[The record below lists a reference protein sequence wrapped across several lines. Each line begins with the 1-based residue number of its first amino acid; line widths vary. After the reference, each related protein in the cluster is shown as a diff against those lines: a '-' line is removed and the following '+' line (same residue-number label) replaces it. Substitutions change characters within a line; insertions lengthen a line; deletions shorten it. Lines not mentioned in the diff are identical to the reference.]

1 MNTIQFPT
9 SNNTKPVQLN
19 VFLAAQPDDQQ
30 MQMTYNYP
38 LASRLIEQAD
48 IHMTDLDEQL
58 VKAVNR
64 MLGIYYNTEE
74 IHPALKVEVDAKIKL
89 DTKQFVGKVKITTGV
104 LDYQGKPLNPSDCHI
119 ESEVSVV
126 MSFDVVGSRVDIS
139 NFTAVNRG
147 SILMRHRM
155 PKGNGLEFG
164 SVGCG
169 GAFSMLESYSNDN
182 IQQVITGEYSRAVD
196 FMVRE
201 HQEAIVNMIKTKLLA

>member
-38 LASRLIEQAD
+38 LASRLIEQTD

-89 DTKQFVGKVKITTGV
+89 DTKQFVGKVKIITAL
-104 LDYQGKPLNPSDCHI
+104 LDYQGKPLSLSDCHI

-155 PKGNGLEFG
+155 PEANGLKFG
-164 SVGCG
+164 SVCG
-169 GAFSMLESYSNDN
+169 GAFSMLESYSNDD
-182 IQQVITGEYSRAVD
+182 IQSVITGEYTRAVD
-196 FMVRE
+196 FLVQK
-201 HQEAIVNMIKTKLLA
+201 HQETIVNMIKTKLLA

>member
-1 MNTIQFPT
+1 
-9 SNNTKPVQLN
+9 
-19 VFLAAQPDDQQ
+19 
-30 MQMTYNYP
+30 
-38 LASRLIEQAD
+38 
-48 IHMTDLDEQL
+48 
-58 VKAVNR
+58 
-64 MLGIYYNTEE
+64 
-74 IHPALKVEVDAKIKL
+74 
-89 DTKQFVGKVKITTGV
+89 
-104 LDYQGKPLNPSDCHI
+104 
-119 ESEVSVV
+119 

-182 IQQVITGEYSRAVD
+182 IQQVITSEYSRAVD

>member
-38 LASRLIEQAD
+38 LASRLIEQTD

-89 DTKQFVGKVKITTGV
+89 DTKQFVGKVKIITAL
-104 LDYQGKPLNPSDCHI
+104 LDYQGKPLSLSDCHI

-126 MSFDVVGSRVDIS
+126 MNFDVVGSRVDIS
-139 NFTAVNRG
+139 NFTAINRG

-155 PKGNGLEFG
+155 PEANGLKFG
-164 SVGCG
+164 SVCG
-169 GAFSMLESYSNDN
+169 GAFSMLESYSNDD
-182 IQQVITGEYSRAVD
+182 IQSVITGEYTRAVD
-196 FMVRE
+196 FLVQK
-201 HQEAIVNMIKTKLLA
+201 HQETIVNMIKTKLLA

>member
-38 LASRLIEQAD
+38 LASRLIEQTD

-74 IHPALKVEVDAKIKL
+74 IHPALNVEVDAKIKL
-89 DTKQFVGKVKITTGV
+89 DTKQFVGKVKIITAL
-104 LDYQGKPLNPSDCHI
+104 LDYQGKPLSLSDCHL

-126 MSFDVVGSRVDIS
+126 MNFDVVGSQVDIS

-155 PKGNGLEFG
+155 PEANGLKFG
-164 SVGCG
+164 SVCG
-169 GAFSMLESYSNDN
+169 GAFSMLEGYSNDD
-182 IQQVITGEYSRAVD
+182 IQSVITGEYTRAVD
-196 FMVRE
+196 FLVQK
-201 HQEAIVNMIKTKLLA
+201 HQETIVNMIKAKLLA

>member
-38 LASRLIEQAD
+38 LASRLIEQTD

-89 DTKQFVGKVKITTGV
+89 DTKQFVGKVKIITAL
-104 LDYQGKPLNPSDCHI
+104 LDYQGKPLSLSDCHI

-126 MSFDVVGSRVDIS
+126 MNFDVVGSRVDIS

-155 PKGNGLEFG
+155 PEANGLKFG
-164 SVGCG
+164 SVCG
-169 GAFSMLESYSNDN
+169 GAFSMLESYSNDD
-182 IQQVITGEYSRAVD
+182 IQSVITGEYTRAVD
-196 FMVRE
+196 FLVQK
-201 HQEAIVNMIKTKLLA
+201 HQETIVNMIKTKLLA

>member
-38 LASRLIEQAD
+38 LASRLIEQTD

-89 DTKQFVGKVKITTGV
+89 DTKQFVGKVKIITAL
-104 LDYQGKPLNPSDCHI
+104 LDYQGKPLSLSDCHL

-126 MSFDVVGSRVDIS
+126 MNFDVVGSRVDIS

-155 PKGNGLEFG
+155 PEANGLKFG
-164 SVGCG
+164 SVCG
-169 GAFSMLESYSNDN
+169 GAFSMLESYSNDD
-182 IQQVITGEYSRAVD
+182 IQSVITGEYTRAVD
-196 FMVRE
+196 FLVQK
-201 HQEAIVNMIKTKLLA
+201 HQETIVNMIKTKLLA